1 MEFIAL
7 EVFSFSRLHSKD
19 SGHDYHVPA
28 DSEDSLMS
36 DVVTDCVECVHS
48 QEHVRRV
55 VDSRRQYLSCKDD
68 DDNDVESYAVEL
80 QKVLLLP
87 KLPNK
92 QHHAVSRL
100 VVFNETFASVDS
112 KKSGTVEC
120 EVVSIAP

>member
-1 MEFIAL
+1 
-7 EVFSFSRLHSKD
+7 
-19 SGHDYHVPA
+19 
-28 DSEDSLMS
+28 MS

-55 VDSRRQYLSCKDD
+55 VDSRRQYLSSKDD
-68 DDNDVESYAVEL
+68 DDDDVESYAVEL

-92 QHHAVSRL
+92 QHHTVSRL